1 MPILRQPGLGRAAV
15 CFPKLSDMTSSQV
28 LLIESGRASAAS
40 FAPALEKK
48 GYDVTIK
55 HKMDR
60 ALDEATED
68 EPDIIILDAASMRT
82 PGTRLCRRIR
92 SRVNGVP
99 IILVSPE
106 GTRPEP
112 GSGASLILVHPFTA
126 RKLLNRVSRMVPGDE
141 RYNLEVGPLKLN
153 LAQRVV
159 ECYGRDSRL
168 TPKQAKLLEVFMRNP
183 GRLLTRKKLL
193 KKVWNTD
200 YTGDTR
206 TLDVHISWLRQAI
219 EPDPREP
226 TLIRTIRGMGYR
238 LDLPDKD

>member
-1 MPILRQPGLGRAAV
+1 
-15 CFPKLSDMTSSQV
+15 MTSSNV
-28 LLIESGRASAAS
+28 LLIESGRASAPS

-48 GYDVTIK
+48 GYEVTIK
-55 HKMDR
+55 HKTGKAIDK
-60 ALDEATED
+60 AEEA
-68 EPDIIILDAASMRT
+68 EPDIVILDAASMRT
-82 PGTRLCRRIR
+82 PGTRLCRRLR
-92 SRVNGVP
+92 SHLNGVP

-126 RKLLNRVSRMVPGDE
+126 RKLLNRVARMVPGDE

-159 ECYGRDSRL
+159 ECYDRESRL
-168 TPKQAKLLEVFMRNP
+168 TPKQSKLLEVFMRNP
-183 GRLLTRKKLL
+183 GRLLTRKTLL
-193 KKVWNTD
+193 QKVWDTD

-219 EPDPREP
+219 EPDPKEP

-238 LDLPDKD
+238 MDLPDEEA